1 MIAKRTRS
9 LVILMVTALFA
20 VLGAAGVFAGTAAA
34 DPLCSGSGCD
44 LQDPIAMHCVEDS
57 YVVGTATIGDSA
69 EKGYVDLIWSPSCQ
83 TNWARVT
90 STIGPIYNPH
100 VMSVEIS
107 RPSDGA
113 SEFFDTNGLYSS
125 SFGNGTG
132 GGGNDGT
139 SYQGTTT
146 LYTDMLYSPGPA
158 VATGTIDKSSD
169 TYSQNG
175 YVVGGI

>member
-9 LVILMVTALFA
+9 LVILMVTALFTM
-20 VLGAAGVFAGTAAA
+20 LGAAGVLAGTAAA
-34 DPLCSGSGCD
+34 DPLCSGFGCD
-44 LQDPIAMHCVEDS
+44 LQDPIAMHCVDDS
-57 YVVGTATIGDSA
+57 YVVGTAIIGDSA

-100 VMSVEIS
+100 VMSVQIS
-107 RPSDGA
+107 RASDGA
-113 SEFFDTNGLYSS
+113 SEFLDTNGQLTSS
-125 SFGNGTG
+125 LGGGAG
-132 GGGNDGT
+132 GGGFGP

-158 VATGTIDKSSD
+158 VATGTIDKSSN
-169 TYSQNG
+169 TYSQDG